1 MEPYHRIVIEGEK
14 FSPKF
19 ASRGSNKQWPIYTY
33 RPKNMQNG
41 RWSVDIVLRTSY
53 AEVIFRHT
61 NFAEKQGGMC
71 WHQILARSITYLRWP
86 QMEKWSS
93 WRSSVLSIWTSLKF
107 GSLQSDFISKAE
119 TMLKVLR
126 SYIQSTVWLIKPP
139 RQPQM
144 EKLSTC
150 IVFVSSKRSILI

>member
-1 MEPYHRIVIEGEK
+1 MEPYHRIVIEAEK

-19 ASRGSNKQWPIYTY
+19 ASRGSNKQWTIYTCRY
-33 RPKNMQNG
+33 KNMQNG
-41 RWSVDIVLRTSY
+41 RWSVDIVLRTNMVQ
-53 AEVIFRHT
+53 VIFRH
-61 NFAEKQGGMC
+61 ASYAKKQGGMC
-71 WHQILARSITYLRWP
+71 SHQILARSITYLRWP

-93 WRSSVLSIWTSLKF
+93 WKSSILSIWTSLKF
-107 GSLQSDFISKAE
+107 GPSLSDFISKAE

-139 RQPQM
+139 RRPQM
-144 EKLSTC
+144 ETLFTR